1 MNGNDQLNSTMKF
14 PQNFIIRN
22 PFSGALTLMIFCF
35 LFMLIYR
42 PLGTNPGRYFDYE
55 VTMAAYS
62 VISALSAYLTI
73 RLIKRN
79 RYFADENNWTLAKEI
94 SSIVITL
101 TSVGIAVY
109 LSGFVIEEPGDR
121 LNFPTFINSIKIAF
135 LTGLIPFGFFALAN
149 YRQWYSVKE
158 FVPVEKQHI
167 EEMPKAEKIKITSQL
182 KKEELNFYPDEFIYA
197 ASEGNYVNFFLL
209 RDNKVKKSIIRNSIH
224 NIEEQLSGFPYFV
237 RTHRAFIVNMNA
249 ILSLKGNSLGYRLKL
264 IGVDEEIPVS
274 RNQSKHFRQ
283 IFRQFG

>member
-1 MNGNDQLNSTMKF
+1 MKF
-14 PQNFIIRN
+14 PQNFIIKN
-22 PFSGALTLMIFCF
+22 PFSGALTLLVFCF

-55 VTMAAYS
+55 VTMAVYS
-62 VISALSAYLTI
+62 LISALLAYLTI
-73 RLIKRN
+73 RLLKRS
-79 RYFADENNWTLAKEI
+79 RYFADESNWTIVREVSA
-94 SSIVITL
+94 IVIAL
-101 TSVGIAVY
+101 TAVGVAVY
-109 LSGFVIEEPGDR
+109 LAGFVVEEPGDR

-158 FVPVEKQHI
+158 YVPFEKQDI
-167 EEMPKAEKIKITSQL
+167 EEIPKAEKIKISSQL

-197 ASEGNYVNFFLL
+197 TSEGNYVNFFLL
-209 RDNKVKKSIIRNSIH
+209 RENKIKKSVIRNSIN
-224 NIEEQLSGFPYFV
+224 NIEEQLSCFPSFV

-264 IGVDEEIPVS
+264 LGIDEEIPVS
-274 RNQSKHFRQ
+274 RNQSKQFRQ
-283 IFRQFG
+283 IFRQFS